1 MGGDIRRDDR
11 AIGNDHDKDDD
22 ADDVVVAL
30 VLVLDVVVWVWV
42 PPLDMYLIRSV

>member
-22 ADDVVVAL
+22 DDVVVAL

>member
-11 AIGNDHDKDDD
+11 AIGNDHDKDD
-22 ADDVVVAL
+22 DDVVVAL

-42 PPLDMYLIRSV
+42 PPLDMYLIQSV

>member
-1 MGGDIRRDDR
+1 MGGDNRRDDR

-22 ADDVVVAL
+22 DDVVVAL

>member
-1 MGGDIRRDDR
+1 MGGDNRRDDR

-22 ADDVVVAL
+22 DAVVAL

>member
-1 MGGDIRRDDR
+1 MGGDNRRDDR
-11 AIGNDHDKDDD
+11 AIGNDHDKDD
-22 ADDVVVAL
+22 DDVVVAL

>member
-22 ADDVVVAL
+22 DVDDVVVAL
-30 VLVLDVVVWVWV
+30 VLVLDVVV
-42 PPLDMYLIRSV
+42 

>member
-11 AIGNDHDKDDD
+11 AIGNDHDKDD
-22 ADDVVVAL
+22 DDVVVAL

>member
-1 MGGDIRRDDR
+1 MGGDNRRDDR

-22 ADDVVVAL
+22 DDVVVAL
-30 VLVLDVVVWVWV
+30 VLVLDVVVWV

>member
-1 MGGDIRRDDR
+1 MGGDNRRDDR

-22 ADDVVVAL
+22 DDDVVVAL

-42 PPLDMYLIRSV
+42 PPLDTYLIRSV

>member
-11 AIGNDHDKDDD
+11 AIGNDHDKDD
-22 ADDVVVAL
+22 DDVVVAL

-42 PPLDMYLIRSV
+42 PPLDTYLIRSV